1 MTGESSRGLVGSMKP
16 TTEEIR
22 YAAKTIASAL
32 ETIGVTKFGIIGGG
46 GAVTLLGSQYN
57 L

>member
-1 MTGESSRGLVGSMKP
+1 MTGESSGGLVGSMKP

-46 GAVTLLGSQYN
+46 Q
-57 L
+57 